1 MHMFHIICISE
12 TYLDSSTSPND
23 TNLEI
28 SGYNLIRSD
37 HPSNNK
43 GGGICICYKHFLP
56 SRILNIC
63 SIFPKN
69 VQYLQECINFEMK
82 IGDKFCDFRSRYRSP
97 SQTLHSFETF
107 YKNFELNLE
116 DIIHRKPVL
125 VVVIGDFNAKSSKWH
140 CQDKSTFERN
150 LIDNITS
157 QLGLYQVIKEPTH
170 LFNTSFSCIDL
181 IFTSPPSLMI
191 DSGVHSS
198 LHPNCHHQIIYTK
211 FNLEIIYP
219 PPYLQEVWHYKDANI
234 EFIRRANNAF
244 NWTSVNEK
252 VNIFNYTILNI
263 LSSFIPHEI
272 LTCDDKDPWWFNKK
286 IREIFQEKTMF
297 LRFIGI
303 IVATSS

>member
-1 MHMFHIICISE
+1 M
-12 TYLDSSTSPND
+12 
-23 TNLEI
+23 
-28 SGYNLIRSD
+28 
-37 HPSNNK
+37 
-43 GGGICICYKHFLP
+43 
-56 SRILNIC
+56 
-63 SIFPKN
+63 
-69 VQYLQECINFEMK
+69 
-82 IGDKFCDFRSRYRSP
+82 
-97 SQTLHSFETF
+97 
-107 YKNFELNLE
+107 
-116 DIIHRKPVL
+116 
-125 VVVIGDFNAKSSKWH
+125 
-140 CQDKSTFERN
+140 
-150 LIDNITS
+150 
-157 QLGLYQVIKEPTH
+157 IKEPTH

-234 EFIRRANNAF
+234 EFIRSADNAF